1 MNPIDPIFKAT
12 KAIKFVAR
20 DASKKYRLVL
30 ENDTIAI
37 KTKSV
42 FSKIADAI
50 FGRFFGKRTT
60 DSERLIQVLD
70 NLDRLLTEEIT
81 IGRRVTEKKELRTE
95 LQTLSEFRNLTPTA
109 REKIQ
114 EICNKVLPPKRQI
127 KPKDKN
133 VPAKAPQTKS
143 AHEVISTVPDP
154 ERIAWLNPSQKRIL
168 MEYLDL
174 KGSPEN
180 YKFDSFIR
188 RLSQKS
194 IGPGRA
200 H

>member
-60 DSERLIQVLD
+60 DRDRLMQVLD
-70 NLDRLLTEEIT
+70 KLDDLFSLQNIQNMLPAQKTEIE
-81 IGRRVTEKKELRTE
+81 
-95 LQTLSEFRNLTPTA
+95 
-109 REKIQ
+109 
-114 EICNKVLPPKRQI
+114 
-127 KPKDKN
+127 DK
-133 VPAKAPQTKS
+133 
-143 AHEVISTVPDP
+143 
-154 ERIAWLNPSQKRIL
+154 L
-168 MEYLDL
+168 
-174 KGSPEN
+174 
-180 YKFDSFIR
+180 F
-188 RLSQKS
+188 RLSRSRQFKDPQYQR
-194 IGPGRA
+194 IDQI
-200 H
+200 